1 MRILVADPIHP
12 EGVDRLRRLGHTVDV
27 CTGTPLDEIAL
38 TEGLVVRSA
47 TRVTRDLIAAAPAL
61 KVIGRAGAGVDTI
74 DLKAASERGIAVLN
88 VPGGNSISAAEHT
101 LALLLA
107 LVRRVVPADA
117 SLRAGR
123 WQRSHFEGT
132 ELHGKT
138 LGLIGYGRVGREV
151 ATRALAFGM
160 QVIATD
166 PVAPPDPPVER
177 VPLPHL
183 LERADVV
190 SLHTALTP
198 ETRGVIDAAAL
209 TRMKRG
215 ALLLNVARGGLVRL
229 DAVLAAL
236 QSGQLGGAGLD
247 VFDPEPPQLGQLAEL
262 EQVVLTPHLG
272 ASTAE
277 AQWRCAVEIA
287 EDIDRFARG
296 EAPVGKVE
304 VA

>member
-1 MRILVADPIHP
+1 MRILVADPIHA
-12 EGVDRLRRLGHTVDV
+12 EGVERLRQRGHIVDV
-27 CTGTPLDEIAL
+27 AKGGLPADLSGV
-38 TEGLVVRSA
+38 EGIVVRSA

-74 DLKAASERGIAVLN
+74 DLKAAAERGIVVLN

-101 LALLLA
+101 LGLLLA
-107 LVRRVVPADA
+107 LVRRIVPADA

-132 ELHGKT
+132 EIHGKT
-138 LGLIGYGRVGREV
+138 LGLFGYGRVGREV

-166 PVAPPDPPVER
+166 PVAAPDPRVER
-177 VPLPHL
+177 VPFETL
-183 LERADVV
+183 LERADVL

-198 ETRGVIDAAAL
+198 ETRGIIDADAIA
-209 TRMKRG
+209 RMKRG

-236 QSGQLGGAGLD
+236 ESGQLGGAGLD
-247 VFDPEPPQLGQLAEL
+247 VFDPEPPQLGRLAQL

-272 ASTAE
+272 ASTVE

-296 EAPVGKVE
+296 EATVGKVD